1 MVLNFEFERL
11 EAELK
16 VRNPKKVLVQLPEG
30 VKQDVTMIQEKI
42 ENLGIEVVFSGETAW
57 GGCCV
62 NSDEARNVEA
72 DLIVHF
78 GHAKYSDVDFPVL
91 YIEVKDD
98 VKLDSLLEK
107 SLESLN
113 DYKKI
118 GLSFSIQ
125 HKDEI
130 DSVRKFYERNGKE
143 ILMSEKVGHAVVLGH
158 VIGCEFSGL
167 KTIQEN
173 VDAFVVIGNNFHSMG
188 AALSVDKP
196 VFLLDVYN
204 EDVKEMRD
212 LRDKILR
219 QRIISISKF
228 KDVKNVGVIIESKFG
243 QKFGDA
249 NLLIDGLKEDGKVP
263 HLITMSE
270 ITPDKIMN
278 FYNLDAFVVL
288 ACPRIPID
296 DFAKYEK
303 PMITF
308 REALVVV
315 GKKSMDDL
323 LEEGIL

>member
-1 MVLNFEFERL
+1 MVLNFELEKL

-16 VRNPKKVLVQLPEG
+16 ARNPKKVLVQLPEG
-30 VKQDVTMIQEKI
+30 VKRDATMIQEKI
-42 ENLGIEVVFSGETAW
+42 ENSGIEVVFSGETAW

-62 NSDEARNVEA
+62 NSEEAKNVDA

-78 GHAKYSDVDFPVL
+78 GHAKYSEVDFPVL
-91 YIEVKDD
+91 YIEIKDD
-98 VKLDSLLEK
+98 IKLDSLSKK
-107 SLESLN
+107 SLEYLK
-113 DYKKI
+113 DYKKL

-130 DSVRKFYERNGKE
+130 DSVKKFYEENGKE
-143 ILMSEKVGHAVVLGH
+143 ILMSEKIGHVTLPGH

-167 KTIQEN
+167 KTIQNN

-188 AALSVDKP
+188 ACLAVEKP

-204 EDVKEMRD
+204 DEVKEMKN
-212 LRDKILR
+212 LREKILR
-219 QRIISISKF
+219 QRIISISRF
-228 KDVKNVGVIIESKFG
+228 KDAKNIGVIIESKFG

-249 NLLIDGLKEDGKVP
+249 GLLIDGLKEIGKAP

-296 DFAKYEK
+296 DFAKYPK

-308 REALVVV
+308 REAMVVI
-315 GKKSMDDL
+315 GKNSIDDL
-323 LEEGIL
+323 LKTGIL